1 MVTEQ
6 TLSLFGLPAETISDF
21 LTQADRAEARQLVA
35 DWADDYESFV
45 AEALPLGELVRPSMM
60 RTLLRGSLE
69 PDELTRRLYRE
80 YLEGAIL
87 LVRAFRRMLDKLNPD
102 TLIVMNG
109 MFFAERI
116 AMAIAAERGLHVVTH
131 ERGFMRNR
139 LVLDHDRPANLFRVD
154 EAWEERKDVPLTAAE
169 EQELD
174 AYLQGRQS
182 GKNEVVNYWPSM
194 EARQEFIVEQLGLDP
209 RKPILSMFTNILWD
223 TAVYQRDRGFAGM
236 FDWLQHTIDG
246 VAGIPELQLVLRI
259 HPAEVRLTQ
268 KTRERVADRLAQLY
282 PALPPNVAIVSADSD
297 ISSYALID
305 LSTAVAVYT
314 LTVGLEASL
323 RGVPVLVA
331 GETHYR
337 NKGFTYDV
345 DSPEQFAAWL
355 REVPGWPRL
364 APTQVD
370 LARRYA
376 SIFFLRNMLSM
387 SLATESNNLSVQLN
401 FDSFDAL
408 KPGQNAVLD
417 HICSAILERKR
428 FPR

>member
-1 MVTEQ
+1 
-6 TLSLFGLPAETISDF
+6 
-21 LTQADRAEARQLVA
+21 
-35 DWADDYESFV
+35 
-45 AEALPLGELVRPSMM
+45 
-60 RTLLRGSLE
+60 
-69 PDELTRRLYRE
+69 
-80 YLEGAIL
+80 
-87 LVRAFRRMLDKLNPD
+87 
-102 TLIVMNG
+102 
-109 MFFAERI
+109 
-116 AMAIAAERGLHVVTH
+116 
-131 ERGFMRNR
+131 
-139 LVLDHDRPANLFRVD
+139 
-154 EAWEERKDVPLTAAE
+154 
-169 EQELD
+169 
-174 AYLQGRQS
+174 
-182 GKNEVVNYWPSM
+182 
-194 EARQEFIVEQLGLDP
+194 
-209 RKPILSMFTNILWD
+209 MFTNILWD

-246 VAGIPELQLVLRI
+246 VAEIPELQLVLRI

-337 NKGFTYDV
+337 NKGFTYDL

-355 REVPGWPRL
+355 HEVPGWPRL

-376 SIFFLRNMLSM
+376 SIFFLRNMLPM
-387 SLATESNNLSVQLN
+387 ALATESNNLSVQLN

-408 KPGQNAVLD
+408 KPGQNAALD
-417 HICSAILERKR
+417 HICTAILERKS
-428 FPR
+428 FPLNAKVA

>member
-1 MVTEQ
+1 
-6 TLSLFGLPAETISDF
+6 
-21 LTQADRAEARQLVA
+21 
-35 DWADDYESFV
+35 
-45 AEALPLGELVRPSMM
+45 
-60 RTLLRGSLE
+60 
-69 PDELTRRLYRE
+69 
-80 YLEGAIL
+80 
-87 LVRAFRRMLDKLNPD
+87 
-102 TLIVMNG
+102 
-109 MFFAERI
+109 
-116 AMAIAAERGLHVVTH
+116 
-131 ERGFMRNR
+131 
-139 LVLDHDRPANLFRVD
+139 
-154 EAWEERKDVPLTAAE
+154 
-169 EQELD
+169 
-174 AYLQGRQS
+174 
-182 GKNEVVNYWPSM
+182 M
-194 EARQEFIVEQLGLDP
+194 EARHEFIVEQLRLDP

-246 VAGIPELQLVLRI
+246 VAEIPELQLVLRI

-305 LSTAVAVYT
+305 LSTAVVVYT
-314 LTVGLEASL
+314 STVGLEASL

-376 SIFFLRNMLSM
+376 SLFFLRNMLPM
-387 SLATESNNLSVQLN
+387 ALATESNNLSVQLN

-408 KPGQNAVLD
+408 KPGQNAALD
-417 HICSAILERKR
+417 HICTAILERKN
-428 FPR
+428 FPLDAKVA